1 MGKVKSFAVLQ
12 EDKTYGTPIPLSVD
26 LENVDVSAELAAKLQ
41 DKGIDIA
48 QSNIDYVLMALID
61 VLASK
66 VSVDSNGVIPVNKGG
81 TGVSSIGLNK
91 ILAGDGNGN
100 LVEKSIDDNAVSG
113 STNLISSGAVYK
125 GLVDKADKKHASST
139 DVYGLGESDKYG
151 HIRIVDDYNK
161 LIDEQGVG
169 VSQKGIYNLYTE
181 LAGRSGQTIT
191 FVGDSQINITYDDGK
206 TEQVDFSETQIVDTI
221 YDSQGTQLS
230 KTTTIFNSNGDIQII
245 EE

>member
-41 DKGIDIA
+41 NKGIDIA

-100 LVEKSIDDNAVSG
+100 LVEKSIDNNAVSG
-113 STNLISSGAVYK
+113 STNLISSGAVHK

-139 DVYGLGESDKYG
+139 DAYGLGESDKYG

-181 LAGRSGQTIT
+181 LVGRSGQTIT

-230 KTTTIFNSNGDIQII
+230 KTTTIFDSNGDIQII

>member
-113 STNLISSGAVYK
+113 STNLISSGY
-125 GLVDKADKKHASST
+125 
-139 DVYGLGESDKYG
+139 
-151 HIRIVDDYNK
+151 
-161 LIDEQGVG
+161 
-169 VSQKGIYNLYTE
+169 
-181 LAGRSGQTIT
+181 
-191 FVGDSQINITYDDGK
+191 
-206 TEQVDFSETQIVDTI
+206 
-221 YDSQGTQLS
+221 
-230 KTTTIFNSNGDIQII
+230 
-245 EE
+245 